1 MIPWSVQARDYGN
14 FLTAIFDTWI
24 RKDVGKIFVQTFEVS
39 LAKWIG
45 QPGGLC
51 IFSET
56 CGDAMAMEHDGSIYS
71 CDHYVYPEFKIGN
84 VRDAPL
90 SNMLNSEKQRKF
102 GKEKSDTLP
111 TKCLQYPYLSVCK
124 GGCPKHRS
132 ATTKE
137 GESGLNYLCDG
148 YYRFFN
154 YADPYFRTM
163 SDLFR
168 RRQSPAAIMEIL
180 KKSRN

>member
-56 CGDAMAMEHDGSIYS
+56 CGDAMAIEHDGSIYF
-71 CDHYVYPEFKIGN
+71 CDRYVCTEFKIGN
-84 VRDAPL
+84 VRNAPL
-90 SNMLNSEKQRKF
+90 SKILN
-102 GKEKSDTLP
+102 
-111 TKCLQYPYLSVCK
+111 
-124 GGCPKHRS
+124 
-132 ATTKE
+132 
-137 GESGLNYLCDG
+137 
-148 YYRFFN
+148 
-154 YADPYFRTM
+154 
-163 SDLFR
+163 
-168 RRQSPAAIMEIL
+168 
-180 KKSRN
+180 